1 MKLNLRRFLC
11 GRKEENLRKE
21 GKGILSHP
29 SSIYTSILEGQK
41 ACYGG
46 QTLDIQWCWLLIN
59 LLFSLKEKPVKRVH
73 ICSHISTVH
82 ISSSDVELHKVISL
96 ETTAAHPLFNDQML
110 LKLGL
115 PPRSR

>member
-1 MKLNLRRFLC
+1 MQQKV
-11 GRKEENLRKE
+11 RKYKE
-21 GKGILSHP
+21 RGERHSISP
-29 SSIYTSILEGQK
+29 SYIYSSILEGQK

-46 QTLDIQWCWLLIN
+46 QTLDIQWCCLLIN
-59 LLFSLKEKPVKRVH
+59 PLFSLKAKPVKRVH

-82 ISSSDVELHKVISL
+82 IASSDVELHKVISL

-115 PPRSR
+115 PPPTR